1 MQKVTV
7 YYFKIY
13 DINTTEILRQPRP
26 ATRDAIVSLGCTPIE
41 ETAQEVDDSQLD
53 GNGFL
58 RSEFISE

>member
-1 MQKVTV
+1 MQQVAV

-13 DINTTEILRQPRP
+13 DINTTEILCQPQP

-41 ETAQEVDDSQLD
+41 ETAQEVDSSQLD

-58 RSEFISE
+58 RSEYISD